1 MLRLLSSDG
10 KISFGWLVP
19 QFWGA
24 TGGQLPG
31 GPTESMRGSYES
43 ARYST
48 SLGQAGSAME
58 PSFFFLRIGDA
69 DAGGATQRTRASE
82 SSYSE

>member
-58 PSFFFLRIGDA
+58 RRPSFFLFRWGSETP
-69 DAGGATQRTRASE
+69 TQHAPSQF
-82 SSYSE
+82 SM